1 MANKTTG
8 KVKCISALPF
18 NDQKPNSPLQLHI
31 SMDCI
36 THFPVFQMVYTNISH
51 AIHCGI
57 IDPNKDIFLQRGY
70 DMDFPVP
77 GARLAEVP
85 PIKGFP

>member
-1 MANKTTG
+1 
-8 KVKCISALPF
+8 
-18 NDQKPNSPLQLHI
+18 
-31 SMDCI
+31 
-36 THFPVFQMVYTNISH
+36 MVYTNISH

-85 PIKGFP
+85 HIKGFP